1 MTDLSPDFIGRVER
15 LSLRPTAENALMP
28 LFEGVSN
35 ALHAVDDRFGPETS
49 DRATIKVE
57 VLRADLAEE
66 QSPVTGFVIED
77 NGIGLNEANFKSF
90 CRLDRRHKIG
100 RGGKGI
106 GRLGWLKVFDRIEVD
121 STYSDTNGTHT
132 RSFNFKLAENDQV
145 VDRQSTDGCPAG
157 GGTRVVMR
165 GYTISFQNKCPANP
179 ETLLQRLAQHF
190 LNVVVAENPITI
202 LVTDGSHQINLAA
215 HVQEHVRANDL
226 DPLQIQ
232 PEFLSDPL
240 DLVIRHLRISKR
252 FRPAKG
258 HNRMLMF
265 GNDRAANERNIDGAI
280 GLGMLDG
287 EEVYIGCVSGDFL
300 DRHVN
305 SERTGF
311 TLSEDELAEV
321 RRLVMPRVNRF
332 LDAQVSRAK
341 EQKRTTTQGLIHSFP
356 QFLFIR
362 DEMQDF
368 VDKLKPAT
376 KSTEEVFLE
385 MARRRYR
392 RQGKIRSL
400 GEEIGKKGKMS
411 AEIDETV
418 AKYRKMVNVDQQGV
432 LAEYVLRRK
441 SVLDLFDSLQE
452 YKNIEEKQRYL
463 EAALH
468 SLVCPMGVDSANME
482 FEQHNLWMVDDR
494 LAFFAYFNSD
504 RQLSSYTD
512 INSKERPDIAFF
524 YDTCFAWR
532 GEGDVS
538 NTVVLIEFKVPGRD
552 NYNGNDNPIR
562 QVSDYVQK
570 LRAGKLSS
578 ARGRVAPTRLR
589 DAAYHCYIVA
599 DRTPTFNREIN
610 VFPHNETPDGE
621 GVFLYIGSD
630 AARAYVEIIPYD
642 KLLRDAKLRQGIFF
656 QKLGLND
663 FDQPKD
669 APPPP
674 LTPEEIEDAAQ
685 LVE

>member
-1 MTDLSPDFIGRVER
+1 M
-15 LSLRPTAENALMP
+15 
-28 LFEGVSN
+28 
-35 ALHAVDDRFGPETS
+35 
-49 DRATIKVE
+49 
-57 VLRADLAEE
+57 
-66 QSPVTGFVIED
+66 
-77 NGIGLNEANFKSF
+77 
-90 CRLDRRHKIG
+90 
-100 RGGKGI
+100 
-106 GRLGWLKVFDRIEVD
+106 
-121 STYSDTNGTHT
+121 
-132 RSFNFKLAENDQV
+132 
-145 VDRQSTDGCPAG
+145 
-157 GGTRVVMR
+157 
-165 GYTISFQNKCPANP
+165 
-179 ETLLQRLAQHF
+179 LQRLAQHF

-512 INSKERPDIAFF
+512 IDFERAARYRFF
-524 YDTCFAWR
+524 LRHLLRLARR
-532 GEGDVS
+532 G
-538 NTVVLIEFKVPGRD
+538 GRE
-552 NYNGNDNPIR
+552 
-562 QVSDYVQK
+562 Q
-570 LRAGKLSS
+570 
-578 ARGRVAPTRLR
+578 
-589 DAAYHCYIVA
+589 HCCA
-599 DRTPTFNREIN
+599 DRI
-610 VFPHNETPDGE
+610 
-621 GVFLYIGSD
+621 
-630 AARAYVEIIPYD
+630 
-642 KLLRDAKLRQGIFF
+642 
-656 QKLGLND
+656 
-663 FDQPKD
+663 
-669 APPPP
+669 
-674 LTPEEIEDAAQ
+674 
-685 LVE
+685 